1 MLAVHRGARL
11 LVGRCSQ
18 DDGAPPLWPW
28 QQVLR
33 GLGADLDVG
42 DGEDEG
48 AEFRTWEAIIATVS
62 AAAAGDETIVV
73 VLDDLHWADVPTLR
87 VLRLLS
93 ETVESGRL
101 LVLGTW
107 RTHPEPTG
115 ALADVAESLARR
127 HAARLELTGLTATE
141 AATVVEAVAEVMP
154 DEEQAGLLASRTD
167 GNPFFLVEYARL
179 AHDGGDL
186 SGLMSEADPP
196 TAVSDVLARRLER
209 LPEESR
215 SVLRWAGVIG
225 RFFDLDSLAASADI
239 SEDDVLDRLDP
250 ALEAGLVR
258 EEGIGS
264 YLFGHAL
271 VRDAIYG
278 SFSATRRARAHA
290 RVAEVLEGMPDRESE
305 TARHWLAAG
314 PSHAGRA
321 WRAARSAGGVARR
334 MHAHDPAA
342 ELLAAAIETQTQDPD
357 ATLQDRYDLLMDL
370 ADAHRWR
377 GAWADLL
384 EAVEQAIETAD
395 EMDDVRLLARAVL
408 GDDHRRPVAVR
419 RSRRDPRHCR
429 GSPAPS
435 ARGASR
441 RGRPAPLPG
450 DARTG
455 QRALLQRQLR
465 GTPRARGAGARHGP
479 AAGRRRAGAG
489 RLRGRV
495 RVAVAARYRR
505 AAAGARERGDGHRLP
520 ARERAGVRGGGD
532 ADRGGARRVRA
543 PARDVEGGRRGP

>member
-1 MLAVHRGARL
+1 MATPPAAQPATPLPPPPLDQPSLPERFVPTLPAWPLVGRHDQLTALEAALDLADQGTPAFAAITGEPGIGKSRLCGELGVLAVHRGARL

-42 DGEDEG
+42 DVEDEG
-48 AEFRTWEAIIATVS
+48 AEFRTWEAVIATVS
-62 AAAAGDETIVV
+62 AAAARGETIVV

-115 ALADVAESLARR
+115 ALADAAESLARR
-127 HAARLELTGLTATE
+127 HAARLELTGLSAAD
-141 AATVVEAVAEVMP
+141 AATVVQAVAEVMP

-186 SGLMSEADPP
+186 SGLMTEADPP

-225 RFFDLDSLAASADI
+225 RFFDLDSLAAAADV

-290 RVAEVLEGMPDRESE
+290 RVAEVLEGLPDRESE

-314 PSHAGRA
+314 PAHAGRA
-321 WRAARSAGGVARR
+321 WRAARSAGRR
-334 MHAHDPAA
+334 RA
-342 ELLAAAIETQTQDPD
+342 PD
-357 ATLQDRYDLLMDL
+357 AR
-370 ADAHRWR
+370 ARSR
-377 GAWADLL
+377 GRAA
-384 EAVEQAIETAD
+384 
-395 EMDDVRLLARAVL
+395 RLPLSN
-408 GDDHRRPVAVR
+408 RRPRTPTPPSRTATTCSWTSPTRTAGGVRGRTCSRRWNR
-419 RSRRDPRHCR
+419 RSRPPTRWMTCA
-429 GSPAPS
+429 SWPAPP
-435 ARGASR
+435 R
-441 RGRPAPLPG
+441 R
-450 DARTG
+450 
-455 QRALLQRQLR
+455 
-465 GTPRARGAGARHGP
+465 
-479 AAGRRRAGAG
+479 
-489 RLRGRV
+489 
-495 RVAVAARYRR
+495 
-505 AAAGARERGDGHRLP
+505 
-520 ARERAGVRGGGD
+520 
-532 ADRGGARRVRA
+532 
-543 PARDVEGGRRGP
+543 

>member
-1 MLAVHRGARL
+1 MLAVNRGARL

-42 DGEDEG
+42 DSEDEG
-48 AEFRTWEAIIATVS
+48 AEFRTWEAIVGS
-62 AAAAGDETIVV
+62 VAAAASDETLVV
-73 VLDDLHWADVPTLR
+73 VLDDLHWADTPTLR
-87 VLRLLS
+87 VLRLLI
-93 ETVESGRL
+93 ETVEAGRL
-101 LVLGTW
+101 LVLSTW

-115 ALADVAESLARR
+115 ALADAAESLARR
-127 HAARLELTGLTATE
+127 HAVRLELAGLTAAD
-141 AATVVEAVAEVMP
+141 AATVVEAVAEVAP
-154 DEEQAGLLASRTD
+154 SDEQAGLLTSRTD

-186 SGLMSEADPP
+186 SGLMTEADPP
-196 TAVSDVLARRLER
+196 TAVADVLARRLER

-225 RFFDLDSLAASADI
+225 RFFDLPTLAAVAGV
-239 SEDDVLDRLDP
+239 SEDDVLDSIDP

-290 RVAEVLEGMPDRESE
+290 RVAEVLEGQRDRESE

-314 PSHAGRA
+314 PAHAAHA
-321 WRAARSAGGVARR
+321 WRAARNAAGVARR
-334 MHAHDPAA
+334 VHAHDTAA
-342 ELLAAAIETQTQDPD
+342 ELLAAARESIGHDPD
-357 ATLQDRYDLLMDL
+357 ATPQDRYDLLMDL

-377 GAWADLL
+377 GAWSDLL
-384 EAVEQAIETAD
+384 ETVEQAIETAD
-395 EMDDVRLLARAVL
+395 EMDDVRLLARASSAMTIGAL
-408 GDDHRRPVAVR
+408 WQSAGHGEIARHGRGGTAPGARR
-419 RSRRDPRHCR
+419 
-429 GSPAPS
+429 AP
-435 ARGASR
+435 R

-450 DARTG
+450 DARAR

-465 GTPRARGAGARHGP
+465 GAPRAGRAGPGHGP
-479 AAGRRRAGAG
+479 AARRRRAGAR

-495 RVAVAARYRR
+495 RVAVAARHRR
-505 AAAGARERGDGHRLP
+505 AALGAGERGDGASP
-520 ARERAGVRGGGD
+520 PGSGTNARSWWP
-532 ADRGGARRVRA
+532 RR
-543 PARDVEGGRRGP
+543 